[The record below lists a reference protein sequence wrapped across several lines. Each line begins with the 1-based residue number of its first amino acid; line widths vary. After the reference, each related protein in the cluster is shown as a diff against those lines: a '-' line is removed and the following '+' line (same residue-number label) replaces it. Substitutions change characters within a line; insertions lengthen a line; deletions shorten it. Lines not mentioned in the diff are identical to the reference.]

1 MKNKRAMIIAIAVVV
16 VMVALVAVVAV
27 MLLGQSSQQKPADV
41 PVVEASEVGQSSTSG
56 ELPIVSDSP
65 EETSSVTVGPSSNS
79 EPATPG
85 ASGGAA
91 TDESTASA
99 DSSGKSDENP
109 NANAG
114 SNPNGSSGTPSG
126 SDASGGGD
134 APSSSDT
141 PSEGKLSPHE
151 TPILEL

>member
-1 MKNKRAMIIAIAVVV
+1 MKNKRAIVIAIAVVV
-16 VMVALVAVVAV
+16 AIALATVVAV
-27 MLLGQSSQQKPADV
+27 MSFGHNSQQKPADN
-41 PVVEASEVGQSSTSG
+41 PVVEASDAGQSSTPG

-65 EETSSVTVGPSSNS
+65 EETSVITVDPSNS
-79 EPATPG
+79 ESATPG
-85 ASGGAA
+85 ASGGSA

-99 DSSGKSDENP
+99 DSSGKSDENS

-114 SNPNGSSGTPSG
+114 SNSNGGSNVPSG
-126 SDASGGGD
+126 SN
-134 APSSSDT
+134 T